1 MKGNYKNIYFYGV
14 FALLILSCSLV
25 DSSSSN
31 QVTQSAS
38 EYPEARE
45 LTILLD
51 KPKPEHCT
59 VETEYEQGKVNLR
72 VGPGT
77 AFDVL
82 VVLQE
87 GDKLEVLTFGDWLKV
102 SSANGLSG
110 YINSNYCTIGE

>member
-1 MKGNYKNIYFYGV
+1 MKGNYKNICFIGV
-14 FALLILSCSLV
+14 LVLLMLSCSLV
-25 DSSSSN
+25 NTTPSN
-31 QVTQSAS
+31 KVTQLPSADS
-38 EYPEARE
+38 KLRE
-45 LTILLD
+45 LTAPLD
-51 KPKPEHCT
+51 ELKPKYCI

-87 GDKLEVLTFGDWLKV
+87 GDRLEVLAFGDWLKV
-102 SSANGLSG
+102 DATNGVSG

>member
-25 DSSSSN
+25 NNIPSN
-31 QVTQSAS
+31 QVTKSAS
-38 EYPEARE
+38 EYSEARE
-45 LTILLD
+45 LTLPLD

-59 VETEYEQGKVNLR
+59 VETKHEQGKVNLR

-87 GDKLEVLTFGDWLKV
+87 GDRLEALAFGDWLKV
-102 SSANGLSG
+102 SATNGVSG